1 MAERALAEGAA
12 RAKAWRPKSEDDH
25 LARNTRW
32 CRGKDEEREGEGKE
46 EERNRWRRK
55 GETGRAEAR
64 ARSKRASWKVYYKI
78 LTRFL
83 ALSAREDVAGGQE
96 WQVRSPL
103 ERIILTTR

>member
-1 MAERALAEGAA
+1 MAEGAA

-55 GETGRAEAR
+55 GRRGEQRPGPDPNALRGRFIT
-64 ARSKRASWKVYYKI
+64 K
-78 LTRFL
+78 F
-83 ALSAREDVAGGQE
+83 
-96 WQVRSPL
+96 
-103 ERIILTTR
+103 